1 MAVRFDDIGNRLKA
15 FRLASG
21 LSADDIARRLDISRA
36 AVYRFERGELAK
48 IETLEKLSELLGVS
62 VPTLLGVGVEYLPSA
77 VAYFERVRQI
87 EETASHIIVLAGP
100 ISYLLASPAFHQ
112 RLATTL
118 SESIPDGV
126 VDRKRGLSD
135 VAQIMAI
142 LAERKETYAARRPA
156 IVNLVAA
163 SEIGRLLQNG
173 LAGRFDLPGRQM
185 RERRAYARAEVEHL
199 LGVIE
204 DEPIDVQI
212 GIVPD
217 TLPHTGFQIFRQPD
231 REVLSISPFRLG
243 EHPNVRVGVA
253 MVTSA
258 PEALKLHH
266 NTAAAM
272 WRRASKG
279 AAAVNKLKEL
289 LRLYKK

>member
-21 LSADDIARRLDISRA
+21 LTADEIARRLDISRA
-36 AVYRFERGELAK
+36 AVYRFERGELVK

-77 VAYFERVRQI
+77 VAYFERIRQV

-100 ISYLLASPAFHQ
+100 ISYLLASPGFHD
-112 RLATTL
+112 RLAGIL

-126 VDRKRGLSD
+126 DDRKRALAD

-142 LAERKETYAARRPA
+142 LAQRKETFARRRPT
-156 IVNLVAA
+156 IVNLLAA
-163 SEIGRLLQNG
+163 SEVARLLQNG
-173 LAGRFDLPGRQM
+173 LAGRFDLPERRR
-185 RERRAYARAEVEHL
+185 RERRAYAREEVEHL
-199 LGVIE
+199 VRLM
-204 DEPIDVQI
+204 DDQPIDVQI
-212 GIVPD
+212 AIVPD

-258 PEALKLHH
+258 AEALALHH
-266 NTAAAM
+266 RTASSM
-272 WRRASKG
+272 WKRASKG
-279 AAAVNKLKEL
+279 PAAVKQLREL
-289 LRLYKK
+289 IRLYKK

>member
-1 MAVRFDDIGNRLKA
+1 MAVRFDDIGDRLKA

-21 LSADDIARRLDISRA
+21 LSADEIGRRLDISRA
-36 AVYRFERGELAK
+36 AVYRFERGELVK

-77 VAYFERVRQI
+77 VAYFERIRQI

-100 ISYLLASPAFHQ
+100 ISYLLASAAFHE
-112 RLATTL
+112 RLADIL

-126 VDRKRGLSD
+126 ADRKRALDD

-142 LAERKETYAARRPA
+142 LAQRKQTYATQRPT
-156 IVNLVAA
+156 IVNLLAA
-163 SEIGRLLQNG
+163 SELGRLLQNG
-173 LAGRFDLPGRQM
+173 LAGRFDLSGRQLQV
-185 RERRAYARAEVEHL
+185 RQANARVEVEHL
-199 LGVIE
+199 LGLIE
-204 DEPIDVQI
+204 DEPIGVQI

-258 PEALKLHH
+258 PEALTLHH
-266 NTAAAM
+266 GTAAEM
-272 WRRASKG
+272 WKRAAKG
-279 AAAVNKLKEL
+279 AAGAKKLKEL